1 MRWPVRIPALL
12 ALMTA
17 LACGDRDAPV
27 EPEIRPA
34 PPPTN
39 AVGPEPESAGEHVG
53 VVVAAESFD
62 VTATQ
67 SGAVLEMG
75 VRIGDR
81 VEPEDLIARLDVL
94 PVRESIAI
102 VRAQVAGARAQL
114 SQAEHDH
121 DQAVDRL
128 ERRKGLADSISIE
141 DIRAAEFEVKKAR
154 AERDRAAA
162 EVARQQAELEKLR
175 RQRAETEIRS
185 PVAGTVSMRYIDP
198 GTVVAP
204 GTQIVRLV
212 TSDALWVRFAV
223 PADQAGDL
231 ARGKRVQ
238 ARVAGLE
245 APIPAVVRQV
255 APELDPASQMI
266 LVEAELQPDPEVRQH
281 LHSGLAAWVR

>member
-1 MRWPVRIPALL
+1 MRRRVIMLVL
-12 ALMTA
+12 VTA
-17 LACGDRDAPV
+17 AACGDRDAPTGA
-27 EPEIRPA
+27 EDRSDRPA
-34 PPPTN
+34 PAP
-39 AVGPEPESAGEHVG
+39 AAAEIEPSGEHVG

-67 SGAVLEMG
+67 SGAVLEVA

-81 VEPEDLIARLDVL
+81 VEEGARIARLDVA
-94 PVRESIAI
+94 PVGESIAI
-102 VRAQVAGARAQL
+102 VRAQLAGARAQL

-121 DQAVDRL
+121 DQAVERL
-128 ERRKGLADSISIE
+128 ARREALSDTMSVE
-141 DIRAAEFEVKKAR
+141 EVRAAEFEVKKAR

-204 GTQIVRLV
+204 GTRIVRLV

-223 PADQAGDL
+223 PAGRAGEL
-231 ARGKRVQ
+231 AAGKRVEV
-238 ARVAGLE
+238 RVAGLE
-245 APIPAVVRQV
+245 APIAAVIRQV

-266 LVEAELQPDPEVRQH
+266 LVEAELDPDPAVRAH
-281 LHSGLAAWVR
+281 LHSGLAAWVK

>member
-1 MRWPVRIPALL
+1 MRGSIILVVLVA
-12 ALMTA
+12 AA
-17 LACGDRDAPV
+17 ACGDRDTPTGP
-27 EPEIRPA
+27 EPRSARPA
-34 PPPTN
+34 PVPVP
-39 AVGPEPESAGEHVG
+39 AESEPAGEHVG

-67 SGAVLEMG
+67 SGAVLEVA

-81 VEPEDLIARLDVL
+81 IEQGARIARLDVA
-94 PVRESIAI
+94 PVSESIAI
-102 VRAQVAGARAQL
+102 VRAQLAGARAQL

-121 DQAVDRL
+121 DQAVERHD
-128 ERRKGLADSISIE
+128 RRKALSDTMSVE
-141 DIRAAEFEVKKAR
+141 EVRAAEFEVKKSR

-175 RQRAETEIRS
+175 RQRSETEIRS

-223 PADQAGDL
+223 PAARAGEL
-231 ARGKRVQ
+231 APGKRVEV
-238 ARVAGLE
+238 RVAGLE
-245 APIPAVVRQV
+245 APIAAAIRQV

-266 LVEAELQPDPEVRQH
+266 LVEAELDPDPAVRPH
-281 LHSGLAAWVR
+281 LHSGLAAWVK

>member
-1 MRWPVRIPALL
+1 MRRRIIML
-12 ALMTA
+12 ALVTA
-17 LACGDRDAPV
+17 AACGDRDAPAGA
-27 EPEIRPA
+27 EDRSARPA
-34 PPPTN
+34 PAPAP
-39 AVGPEPESAGEHVG
+39 AEVEPSGEHVG

-67 SGAVLEMG
+67 SGAVLEVA

-81 VEPEDLIARLDVL
+81 VEDGARIARLDVA
-94 PVRESIAI
+94 PVSESMAI
-102 VRAQVAGARAQL
+102 VRAQLAGARAQL

-121 DQAVDRL
+121 DQAVERL
-128 ERRKGLADSISIE
+128 ARREALSDTMSVE
-141 DIRAAEFEVKKAR
+141 EVRAAEFEVKKSR

-204 GTQIVRLV
+204 GTRIVRLV

-223 PADQAGDL
+223 PAARAGEL
-231 ARGKRVQ
+231 APGKRVEV
-238 ARVAGLE
+238 RVAGLE
-245 APIPAVVRQV
+245 APIAAVVRQV

-266 LVEAELQPDPEVRQH
+266 LVEAELDPDPAARAH
-281 LHSGLAAWVR
+281 LHSGLAAWVK